1 MNNFYTT
8 MCHVDQKDM
17 NSDMI
22 YGITAKK
29 QYSGEVMFF
38 DYHISFNLADVQRI
52 ADHCQKVQPTEDEFK
67 NIIKSYLNL

>member
-38 DYHISFNLADVQRI
+38 
-52 ADHCQKVQPTEDEFK
+52 
-67 NIIKSYLNL
+67 